1 MLSDLGTLRSP
12 SKLQQRRLSLVL
24 RCKVCFCA
32 YLHACVYEQRPFS
45 QSRLCYK
52 NNGRLM
58 CAGTVVASH
67 SPLLFPSAH
76 MFANDCRRE
85 LFFVFDDGLG
95 L

>member
-12 SKLQQRRLSLVL
+12 SKLQQRRLSLIL
-24 RCKVCFCA
+24 QCKVCFCA

-58 CAGTVVASH
+58 RAGTVVTT
-67 SPLLFPSAH
+67 PLFPSAH

-85 LFFVFDDGLG
+85 LFVVFDEGLE